1 MAETNTKRTIQLK
14 IGTKIFGG
22 FLALILLFAIIA
34 AIIFGTVNS
43 INTIVDN
50 NSNVVNPTRDAI
62 NDWVTMVT
70 RSRMLITN
78 WVYLSTNDEDKQSL
92 NLLEESEYPALKG
105 RLEKLLPEI
114 PRVRRELDS
123 LVKKRVKID
132 TARYDTSIFLAA
144 TASTRYIELLS
155 GSKENIQEQLISFE
169 SYEDP
174 TAKLLA
180 GDYVDQV
187 VIPESN
193 EIIKILNELLERQTK
208 ITKQSENELKAS
220 MQSLKNITTITGI
233 AVIAMGLLFAYL
245 LMRNITV
252 PINYIRDIVVKM
264 GRGELVEDKGAK
276 FGRDEIGEMAVAMD
290 KLVNGLKA
298 TTMFAKNIGDG
309 KYDSEFKPL
318 SDHDVLGNALLEMRA
333 NLARVAEEDKKRN
346 WTTEGLAKFGE
357 ILRENTNDVN
367 KLCDTVVGN
376 LVKYLGANQGALYL
390 VDDMEAEEPTVS
402 LMSCYAWDKKKFI
415 NQQIH
420 RGEGLIGQ
428 AWQEKDI
435 IFLTDVPNNYIRIT
449 SGLGD
454 ANPNCV
460 LIVPLK
466 VNDQIFGVVELA
478 SFNVIRDF
486 EIEFVKKIAETM
498 ASTIS
503 TVKVNAKTQ
512 KLLELTEQMRAQEE
526 EMRQNMEELQ
536 ATQEEMERGQAESE
550 SNMNAINASV
560 AVCEFSLDGTIQK
573 ANQNFLSAFGYA
585 QSEITGEAHKSLL
598 HRDDKN
604 YQDYRA
610 FLAALAQGR
619 PWKGELKRA
628 NKRGDVLWTWSS
640 FNPVKNKSG
649 EISRVMEISVEIT
662 AFK

>member
-1 MAETNTKRTIQLK
+1 MADNETKRKIQLK

-22 FLALILLFAIIA
+22 FLVLILLFAIIA
-34 AIIFGTVNS
+34 SIIFATVNN
-43 INTIVDN
+43 INGIVQ
-50 NSNVVNPTRDAI
+50 NSSKIVNPTRDAI
-62 NDWVTMVT
+62 NDWVTIVH

-78 WVYLSTNDEDKQSL
+78 WVYLSTNDDDKKSL
-92 NLLEESEYPALKG
+92 NYIINNEYPDIKEKLTGLLAENAKS
-105 RLEKLLPEI
+105 LEKGQVDSTALIATRAFGKFDTLLI
-114 PRVRRELDS
+114 G
-123 LVKKRVKID
+123 
-132 TARYDTSIFLAA
+132 AN
-144 TASTRYIELLS
+144 
-155 GSKENIQEQLISFE
+155 ENIITQLKSFE
-169 SYEDP
+169 DYEDP

-193 EIIKILNELLERQTK
+193 NIIQMLTKLSERQNK
-208 ITKQSENELKAS
+208 ITANSEATLVSS
-220 MQSLKNITTITGI
+220 MDRLNLITLITGGI
-233 AVIAMGLLFAYL
+233 FVLLGLLFAYL

-264 GRGELVEDKGAK
+264 GRGELVDDKGAK

-298 TTMFAKNIGDG
+298 TTLFAKNIGEG

-318 SDHDVLGNALLEMRA
+318 SDHDVLGNALLEMRS
-333 NLARVAEEDKKRN
+333 NLSRVADEDKKRN
-346 WTTEGLAKFGE
+346 WATEGMAKFGE

-367 KLCDTVVGN
+367 KLCDTVIGN
-376 LVKYLGANQGALYL
+376 LVKYLSANQGALYL
-390 VDDMEAEEPTVS
+390 VDDMEADDPTVS

-435 IFLTDVPNNYIRIT
+435 IFLTDVPNNYIKIT

-466 VNDQIFGVVELA
+466 VNDQIFGVVEIA
-478 SFNVIRDF
+478 SFNVIREF
-486 EIEFVKKIAETM
+486 EIDFVKKIAETL

-512 KLLELTEQMRAQEE
+512 KLLEESQELTEQMRAQEE

-536 ATQEEMERGQAESE
+536 ATQEEMERGSAESE
-550 SNMNAINASV
+550 ANMTAINSSV
-560 AVCEFSLDGTIQK
+560 SVCEFSLDGTIQK
-573 ANQNFLSAFGYA
+573 ANQNFLTAFGYA
-585 QSEITGEAHKSLL
+585 QSELAGEAHKSLL

-604 YQDYRA
+604 YQDYRT
-610 FLAALAQGR
+610 FLAGLTQGR
-619 PWKGELKRA
+619 PWKGELKRS

-640 FNPVKNKSG
+640 FNPIKTKSG
-649 EISRVMEISVEIT
+649 EITRIMEISVEIT
-662 AFK
+662 AFKS

>member
-1 MAETNTKRTIQLK
+1 MADNETKRKIQLK

-22 FLALILLFAIIA
+22 FLVLILLFAIIA
-34 AIIFGTVNS
+34 SIIFATVNN
-43 INTIVDN
+43 INGIVQ
-50 NSNVVNPTRDAI
+50 NSSKIVNPTRDAI
-62 NDWVTMVT
+62 NDWVTIVH

-78 WVYLSTNDEDKQSL
+78 WVYLSTNDDDKKSL
-92 NLLEESEYPALKG
+92 NYIISNEYPDIKEKLTGLLAENAKS
-105 RLEKLLPEI
+105 LEKGQVDSTALIATRAFGKFDTLLI
-114 PRVRRELDS
+114 G
-123 LVKKRVKID
+123 
-132 TARYDTSIFLAA
+132 AN
-144 TASTRYIELLS
+144 
-155 GSKENIQEQLISFE
+155 ENIITQLKSFE
-169 SYEDP
+169 DYEDP

-193 EIIKILNELLERQTK
+193 NIIQMLTKLSERQNK
-208 ITKQSENELKAS
+208 ITANSEATLVSS
-220 MQSLKNITTITGI
+220 MDRLNLITLITGGI
-233 AVIAMGLLFAYL
+233 FVLLGLLFAYL

-264 GRGELVEDKGAK
+264 GRGELVDDKGAK

-298 TTMFAKNIGDG
+298 TTLFAKNIGEG

-318 SDHDVLGNALLEMRA
+318 SDHDVLGNALLEMRS
-333 NLARVAEEDKKRN
+333 NLSRVADEDKKRN
-346 WTTEGLAKFGE
+346 WATEGMAKFGE

-367 KLCDTVVGN
+367 KLSDTVIGN
-376 LVKYLGANQGALYL
+376 LVKYLSANQGALYL
-390 VDDMEAEEPTVS
+390 VDDMEADDPTVS

-435 IFLTDVPNNYIRIT
+435 IFLTDVPNNYIKIT

-466 VNDQIFGVVELA
+466 VNDQIFGVVEIA
-478 SFNVIRDF
+478 SFNVIREF
-486 EIEFVKKIAETM
+486 EIDFVKKIAETL

-512 KLLELTEQMRAQEE
+512 KLLEESQELTEQMRAQEE

-536 ATQEEMERGQAESE
+536 ATQEEMERGSAESE
-550 SNMNAINASV
+550 ANMTAINSSV
-560 AVCEFSLDGTIQK
+560 SVCEFSLDGTIQK
-573 ANQNFLSAFGYA
+573 ANQNFLTAFGYT
-585 QSEITGEAHKSLL
+585 QSELAGEVHKSLL

-604 YQDYRA
+604 YQDYRT
-610 FLAALAQGR
+610 FLAGLTQGR
-619 PWKGELKRA
+619 PWKGELKRS

-640 FNPVKNKSG
+640 FNPIKTKSG
-649 EISRVMEISVEIT
+649 EITRIMEISVEIT
-662 AFK
+662 AFKG